1 MAEQSGAGMSAQIA
15 LNTDNSDPR
24 ARLKAR
30 DSDKIA
36 STTAKALV
44 RLADYWRLKNAD
56 AAHLIGV
63 SGRTWE
69 RMKGGSWSGRFSQ
82 DQLQRASAL
91 IGLYKALHLYFS
103 DALADEWVMLENTG
117 PMFGGRRPLH
127 VMAEGGLPAILDI
140 RDYVDALRGGV

>member
-1 MAEQSGAGMSAQIA
+1 MSAQIA
-15 LNTDNSDPR
+15 LETNSNDPR
-24 ARLKAR
+24 ARLAAR
-30 DSDKIA
+30 ESDKIA

-56 AAHLIGV
+56 AANLIGV
-63 SGRTWE
+63 SARTWE
-69 RMKGGSWSGRFSQ
+69 RMKGGRWSGRFSQ

-117 PMFGGRRPLH
+117 PAFGGRRPLD
-127 VMAEGGLPAILDI
+127 VMAEGGLPTILDV
-140 RDYVDALRGGV
+140 RNYVDALRGGV